1 METGTTVDIISA
13 GIALLALVVAY
24 FADRRTKRTSE
35 LTTQLSFQTKKNELG
50 LELTKQLAADQAR
63 VEQARRKLEEYEQVT
78 EEAEAL
84 GVQELSDAV
93 RARRSSMRQAYHEQV
108 ESGEG
113 TLNLQEAYEDLD
125 KLSPE
130 RETSE
135 SLIQLEA
142 VKGKVQKL
150 AMDAQKMDASLA
162 SLISSFN
169 ELIEAERD
177 LIEMYRGFTEDND
190 SPEEQED
197 NDSPEEPPEGTS

>member
-1 METGTTVDIISA
+1 
-13 GIALLALVVAY
+13 
-24 FADRRTKRTSE
+24 
-35 LTTQLSFQTKKNELG
+35 
-50 LELTKQLAADQAR
+50 
-63 VEQARRKLEEYEQVT
+63 VT